1 MSPDIAVPQTLHP
14 LAIDVVSVQS
24 QVVYGRVGNNV
35 AVPVLLAQGLQVS
48 AVPTVVLSNTPH
60 YSSMHGGAVSL
71 PWFEGYLAD
80 LRARGCLQQLKAIQL
95 GYLGNAEQAA
105 VLVHWI
111 GDLLSERPD
120 IRVHIDPV
128 IGDHDHGVY
137 VNPAIVPVYRQQL
150 LALADGLVPNGFE
163 LAQLTDRSVTTID
176 EVINAARTL
185 LVGRTKWVIVTSAA
199 PESWC
204 EAEMSVAIV
213 TAEHA
218 RTLNHARI
226 DAAPKGTGDLF
237 SAVLTG
243 KLLAGSSLTNAAQ
256 QACDAVV
263 AAVTLTHAKNSA
275 ELLLPLERMLYN

>member
-1 MSPDIAVPQTLHP
+1 MSKDVAVPQTLHP
-14 LAIDVVSVQS
+14 LPIDVVSVQS

-35 AVPVLLAQGLQVS
+35 AVPVLLAQGLQVA

-60 YSSMHGGAVSL
+60 YSSMHGGALPL

-95 GYLGNAEQAA
+95 GYLGNAEQAE
-105 VLVHWI
+105 VLVRWI

-120 IRVHIDPV
+120 VRVHIDPV
-128 IGDHDHGVY
+128 IGDHDHGIY
-137 VNPAIVPVYRQQL
+137 VDPTIVPVYRQQL

-163 LAQLTDRSVTTID
+163 LAQLTDRPVTTMD
-176 EVINAARTL
+176 EVISAARTL
-185 LVGRTKWVIVTSAA
+185 LVGRTKWIIVTSAA
-199 PESWC
+199 PESWA
-204 EAEMSVAIV
+204 EAEMWVTVV
-213 TAEHA
+213 TADDA
-218 RTLNHARI
+218 QTLKHARI

-243 KLLAGSSLTNAAQ
+243 KLLAGNSLTDAAQ

-263 AAVTLTHAKNSA
+263 AAVSLTHANNSA
-275 ELLLPLERMLYN
+275 ELLLLE